1 MSSLFPTY
9 ERWQIEPDQALG
21 SWLTSKD
28 GKKYL
33 DYTSGIGVLNLGHCH
48 EKVKT
53 AVEKQL
59 ASFWHTSNMF
69 ENSKQ
74 EKTASLITEASGLG
88 SVFFC
93 NSGAEANEAA
103 IKLARKASGKNKIIT
118 CIQSFHGRTF
128 ATMAATGQEK
138 VKVGFGKMLEEFIY
152 IPFNDVDAL
161 VNSVDADT
169 AAIMIEIVQGEG
181 GIHKIEQE
189 FLDAIKSVSE
199 KFEILLIIDEIQ
211 TGIGRTGKPFAFQHY
226 QIDPDI
232 ITIAKGLGNGLPI
245 GAMVGKKELAKYFG
259 PGSHGSTFGG
269 NPVSIAA
276 AEATV
281 QEVFKDDFLLGVV
294 EKGNYLFDQL
304 NEKLKDLENVKEIRG
319 MGLMIG
325 IELVN
330 AGQPILLE
338 LQKQGILV
346 LTAGPNVIR
355 LLPPLTTNKHE
366 LDICIE
372 KIANVIGSKQPV

>member
-9 ERWQIEPDQALG
+9 ERWQIEPDKAQG

-28 GKKYL
+28 GTKYL

-53 AVEKQL
+53 AVEEQL

-138 VKVGFGKMLEEFIY
+138 VRVGFGKMLESFAY
-152 IPFNDVDAL
+152 IPFNDADAL

-189 FLDAIKSVSE
+189 FLDAIKSVTE
-199 KFEILLIIDEIQ
+199 KFGTLLIIDEIQ

-226 QIDPDI
+226 EVNPDI

-245 GAMVGKKELAKYFG
+245 GAMVGKKELASHFG

-276 AEATV
+276 AEATLQYSV
-281 QEVFKDDFLLGVV
+281 Q
-294 EKGNYLFDQL
+294 
-304 NEKLKDLENVKEIRG
+304 
-319 MGLMIG
+319 
-325 IELVN
+325 
-330 AGQPILLE
+330 
-338 LQKQGILV
+338 
-346 LTAGPNVIR
+346 
-355 LLPPLTTNKHE
+355 
-366 LDICIE
+366 
-372 KIANVIGSKQPV
+372 

>member
-9 ERWQIEPDQALG
+9 DRWQIEPDVAKG

-28 GKKYL
+28 GMKYL

-69 ENSKQ
+69 ENSMQ

-138 VKVGFGKMLEEFIY
+138 VKVGFGKMLEEFHY

-161 VNSVDADT
+161 VNSVDANT

-189 FLDAIKSVSE
+189 FLDAIKIVSE
-199 KFEILLIIDEIQ
+199 KFGILLIIDEIQ

-226 QIDPDI
+226 QVDPDI

-245 GAMVGKKELAKYFG
+245 GAMVGKKELAQAFG

-276 AEATV
+276 AEATI
-281 QEVFKDDFLLGVV
+281 QEVFKDDFLLDVA
-294 EKGNYLFDQL
+294 EKGNYLFNQL
-304 NEKLKDLENVKEIRG
+304 NDKLKDIENVKEIRG
-319 MGLMIG
+319 LGLMIG